1 MPGLSLG
8 TGGYGSYMGQ
18 GAVPAA
24 AGVSP
29 GAPTISQKA
38 FGVYSQQTS
47 AGPGFA
53 GMGTVTIGLIGIGV
67 LVWLWYSLP
76 R

>member
-1 MPGLSLG
+1 MAGLSLG
-8 TGGYGSYMGQ
+8 PMGGYGRQ
-18 GAVPAA
+18 GMIPAA

-38 FGVYSQQTS
+38 FGVTS
-47 AGPGFA
+47 AQGSPGPRTAGFGAVALGLA
-53 GMGTVTIGLIGIGV
+53 GSLV

>member
-1 MPGLSLG
+1 MAGLSLG
-8 TGGYGSYMGQ
+8 LMGSAGLGGA
-18 GAVPAA
+18 GAIPRS

-38 FGVYSQQTS
+38 FGITS
-47 AGPGFA
+47 AQGSPGPRTAGF
-53 GMGTVTIGLIGIGV
+53 GTVALGIAGAAV